1 MEITFLSEIFSRS
14 IVKGDVFSYFWPQHS
29 ENWRIMTKLTIF
41 NHFEILRVVWSM
53 KNSILHILSFITKT
67 NILRTNYNKNEPS

>member
-29 ENWRIMTKLTIF
+29 ENWPIMTKLTIF
-41 NHFEILRVVWSM
+41 NHFEILRVV
-53 KNSILHILSFITKT
+53 IGA
-67 NILRTNYNKNEPS
+67 

>member
-29 ENWRIMTKLTIF
+29 ENWPIMTKFTIF
-41 NHFEILRVVWSM
+41 NHFEILRVV
-53 KNSILHILSFITKT
+53 IGA
-67 NILRTNYNKNEPS
+67 